1 MADTTSSTAADVFRA
16 VYGQIKRFLAWV
28 NRGPSPSYKAAAEHR
43 RDMQDQHGGGG
54 GAGDD

>member
-1 MADTTSSTAADVFRA
+1 MTSSTAAADVFRA

-43 RDMQDQHGGGG
+43 RDMQSREGGGG
-54 GAGDD
+54 GDRDPS